1 MNNGPNDS
9 RIADIVRRNTSE
21 ALLKPIETIVPEAR
35 LLTDLGAESIDI
47 VDIRFR
53 LEQEFGFKI
62 DQDAMMSSLG
72 TGLSAKEFSDRLTV
86 QFVIDYISAR
96 LRERESAK

>member
-1 MNNGPNDS
+1 MNNGSSDGY
-9 RIADIVRRNTSE
+9 IADVVLRNTSE
-21 ALLKPIETIVPEAR
+21 ALLKPIDKVVPEAR

-62 DQDAMMSSLG
+62 DQDTMISSLG
-72 TGLSAKEFSDRLTV
+72 AGLTAKEFSDRLTV
-86 QFVIDYISAR
+86 QFVIDYVTAR
-96 LRERESAK
+96 LREREMAK